1 VTIEAPGE
9 KRALL
14 TRGGFLFTHKGY
26 SGPSVLDVSHRAVL
40 SRRSGGPRQKLLVR
54 WTVLGPEAWDRILR
68 EEEGTMLGILRARLP
83 VRLAEALLEDAGVE
97 GSTTRS
103 QLKREDRVRLTET
116 LTRHSLFWTGDEG
129 YKRAEVTGGGVALDE
144 IDPRTM
150 ESRLCPGLF
159 LCGEILDAFGPI
171 GGHNFSWAW
180 STGRAAGRGAAS
192 R

>member
-1 VTIEAPGE
+1 
-9 KRALL
+9 
-14 TRGGFLFTHKGY
+14 
-26 SGPSVLDVSHRAVL
+26 
-40 SRRSGGPRQKLLVR
+40 
-54 WTVLGPEAWDRILR
+54 
-68 EEEGTMLGILRARLP
+68 
-83 VRLAEALLEDAGVE
+83 
-97 GSTTRS
+97 
-103 QLKREDRVRLTET
+103 VRLTET